1 MRNFLNDRNDENN
14 RSNKNHKNVEKDR
27 NADKNDRSDRN
38 TDHDRKDKHGNRKK
52 VFKKHEDSLEVQQL
66 PDRNE
71 EKASK
76 DMMSIYDWRTFTNN
90 IYY

>member
-1 MRNFLNDRNDENN
+1 
-14 RSNKNHKNVEKDR
+14 
-27 NADKNDRSDRN
+27 
-38 TDHDRKDKHGNRKK
+38 
-52 VFKKHEDSLEVQQL
+52 LEVQQL

-76 DMMSIYDWRTFTNN
+76 DIMSIYDWRTFTNN